1 MMLPWAYIGGG
12 RKRATK
18 NNDSFRSRYSRTSIS
33 GVSIS
38 GEWGFLDSILNEK
51 SMVTNDKLITSYT
64 ICIGNITGLVEC
76 SPARAPPLIEV
87 LLYLLTPLF

>member
-1 MMLPWAYIGGG
+1 MIHSEAGTVEPL
-12 RKRATK
+12 
-18 NNDSFRSRYSRTSIS
+18 F

-38 GEWGFLDSILNEK
+38 GEWGILDSILNEK

-64 ICIGNITGLVEC
+64 IC

-87 LLYLLTPLF
+87 LLYLPTPWF